1 MKYEDNKIKKLEE
14 QIIAYQKHSKV
25 LYECIA
31 KANESVDLL
40 DSIIQQV
47 YDSSEYGMMET
58 DIQKSIEFWQEKELK
73 VIPPPPLASL
83 VKFG

>member
-1 MKYEDNKIKKLEE
+1 MKHEENKIKKLEE

-47 YDSSEYGMMET
+47 YDSSEYGMMENHIC
-58 DIQKSIEFWQEKELK
+58 DVIERVMEKEFK

-83 VKFG
+83 VKLG